1 MRLVI
6 ILLLNLLLMLIYP
19 QFAEAG
25 QVADRL
31 AAYPN
36 WKGKPNISQPNT
48 DLIYPKWMEGTW
60 TATSILREQIA
71 PLAPEIVT
79 PGFEKNKK
87 YLNQAFTFQ
96 VRFKPQKLANPSI
109 LSLSSLSPKQNLIV
123 ADRAFNGENIAKA
136 YLGDNQVLSVKGSA
150 DNPNRQITFL
160 ADNNQLVSTITG
172 RSQESPNSQE
182 FLTLEITQQLFQR
195 PSSIYLNEV
204 ETTTDYHLINPNK
217 VEAKQITAI
226 YLSPEDPDYF
236 KAIDRPVAVYQ
247 YDLLL
252 DKITDKEMIN

>member
-1 MRLVI
+1 MKLFV
-6 ILLLNLLLMLIYP
+6 ILLLNFLLLFAYP
-19 QFAEAG
+19 QLGEAG
-25 QVADRL
+25 EVADRL

-36 WKGKPNISQPNT
+36 WNGKPNISQPNT

-87 YLNQAFTFQ
+87 YLNQPFTFK
-96 VRFKPQKLANPSI
+96 VRFNPQKPANPSI
-109 LSLSSLSPKQNLIV
+109 LSLASLSPKQDFIV
-123 ADRAFNGENIAKA
+123 ADRAFNGENIAQA
-136 YLGDNQVLSVKGSA
+136 YLGEDQVLSVKVSA

-160 ADNNQLVSTITG
+160 ADNNQLISTITG
-172 RSQESPNSQE
+172 RSQETPNPQE

-204 ETTTDYHLINPNK
+204 ETTTNYRLINRHK
-217 VEAKQITAI
+217 VEAKQVTAI

-236 KAIDRPVAVYQ
+236 QAINRPVAVYQ
-247 YDLLL
+247 YDLILN
-252 DKITDKEMIN
+252 KTTAKK